1 MTSAKETSPKE
12 QLSGEHRL
20 QLDMLSAIDKSLD
33 EGASVAQIDPLL
45 ERLAEYT
52 EIHFS
57 SEQMLM
63 RLYAYP
69 GYQAHLDEHD
79 RTLTWLD
86 AVRAAWRGAD
96 RALTQETLRELHHW
110 IEGHIRRAD
119 RAFESY
125 LDTHLGQGEPH

>member
-1 MTSAKETSPKE
+1 MTPAAETSPHEK
-12 QLSGEHRL
+12 LVGEHRL
-20 QLDMLSAIDKSLD
+20 QLDMLNAIAATLSDGTNLD
-33 EGASVAQIDPLL
+33 EVDPLL

-52 EIHFS
+52 EIHFA

-86 AVRAAWRGAD
+86 TLRASWRSGD
-96 RALTQETLRELHHW
+96 RALTLDTLSELSHW

-119 RAFESY
+119 HAFERY
-125 LDTHLGQGEPH
+125 LDTRQR

>member
-1 MTSAKETSPKE
+1 MGSAAETSPSE
-12 QLSGEHRL
+12 RLAGEHRL
-20 QLDMLSAIDKSLD
+20 QLDMLDAIGKALNDGG
-33 EGASVAQIDPLL
+33 GAEQVDPLL

-69 GYQAHLDEHD
+69 GYQAHMDEHD

-86 AVRAAWRGAD
+86 ALRAAWRGGD
-96 RALTQETLRELHHW
+96 HALTAETVTELRHW

-119 RAFESY
+119 HAFETY
-125 LDTHLGQGEPH
+125 LDTRQR